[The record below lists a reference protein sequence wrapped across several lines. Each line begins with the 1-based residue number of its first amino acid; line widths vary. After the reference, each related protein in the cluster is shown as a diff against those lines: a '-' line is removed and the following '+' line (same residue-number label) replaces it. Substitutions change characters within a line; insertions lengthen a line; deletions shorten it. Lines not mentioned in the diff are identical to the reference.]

1 MDQAVLHKED
11 ENRKKGIIV
20 SFAFHTLLL
29 LIALVPY
36 LSSEEFPK
44 ELSGIVVAFGIP
56 DGGSSDANPL
66 SNSDEPLSNESPNDD
81 ASDDNKEKS
90 ISTSKQKET
99 SDPEKSEK
107 PVSDLKP
114 ISNTSDVAVED
125 AKKEKSKKEA
135 EAAEEENKRRQ
146 AEEIAQLE
154 AQKKADAE
162 AKKAAYN
169 ESKSKF
175 SDLLGTGKGNNN
187 NDSNAGDPK
196 GDPNSDALN
205 QIATG
210 AGRIGG
216 GLTDRGVIY
225 EPKINDK
232 SQFTGIVVT
241 KVCVN
246 KEGKVVEAKFTQQGS
261 TTTNKLLVDLAVN
274 AAKKYQFT
282 PSEIET
288 QCGNITIEF
297 KVK

>member
-1 MDQAVLHKED
+1 MDQAVLQKQD
-11 ENRKKGIIV
+11 ENKKKGIIV
-20 SFAFHTLLL
+20 SFAIHALLL
-29 LIALVPY
+29 LIALIPY

-44 ELSGIVVAFGIP
+44 EVSGIVVAFGNP

-66 SNSDEPLSNESPNDD
+66 SNTDEPLSEEIPNDD
-81 ASDDNKEKS
+81 ASKDDKKES

-99 SDPEKSEK
+99 EDPVKSKK

-114 ISNTSDVAVED
+114 ISSTSDIAVEEAQKEK
-125 AKKEKSKKEA
+125 AKKAA
-135 EAAEEENKRRQ
+135 EAAEAENKRRQ
-146 AEEIAQLE
+146 AEEIARKE
-154 AQKKADAE
+154 AQKKAEDD
-162 AKKAAYN
+162 AKKAAYD

-175 SDLLGTGKGNNN
+175 SDLFGSGKGNNN
-187 NDSNAGDPK
+187 NDNNEGDPK

-216 GLTDRGVIY
+216 GLTNRGVVF
-225 EPKINDK
+225 EPEINDK
-232 SQFTGIVVT
+232 SQHTGIVVI

-246 KEGKVVEAKFTQQGS
+246 RDGKVTEAKFTQQGS
-261 TTTNKLLVDLAVN
+261 TTTNKDLVDLAVS

-282 PSEIET
+282 PSDIEI

-297 KVK
+297 KVE